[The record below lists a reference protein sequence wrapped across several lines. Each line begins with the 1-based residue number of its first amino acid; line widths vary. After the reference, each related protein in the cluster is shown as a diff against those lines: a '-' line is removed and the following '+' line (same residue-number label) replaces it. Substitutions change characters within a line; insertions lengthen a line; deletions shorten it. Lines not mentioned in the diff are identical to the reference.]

1 MIWNRGGLTPS
12 FFSFGGDDMKIL
24 AIDQARHGACS
35 VFDYENKKLLD
46 YGVWNFD
53 SRKFTYE
60 STIMNIEALL
70 EELIE
75 KHEVDAVFLEDISMR
90 KNNAQVVKR
99 LAQLQGVLVNYCMK
113 REFLYWIVVPS
124 QWQNYCNARGRTTK
138 EIKLNVKKADGDTEK
153 ASKIL
158 SLQFVKEKFGI
169 DTEDDNLSDA
179 ICIGYYAVNEI
190 KIHKGE
196 SK

>member
-1 MIWNRGGLTPS
+1 
-12 FFSFGGDDMKIL
+12 MKIL
-24 AIDQARHGACS
+24 AIDQARHGAWS

-90 KNNAQVVKR
+90 KNNAQVFKR

-179 ICIGYYAVNEI
+179 ICIGCYAVNEI